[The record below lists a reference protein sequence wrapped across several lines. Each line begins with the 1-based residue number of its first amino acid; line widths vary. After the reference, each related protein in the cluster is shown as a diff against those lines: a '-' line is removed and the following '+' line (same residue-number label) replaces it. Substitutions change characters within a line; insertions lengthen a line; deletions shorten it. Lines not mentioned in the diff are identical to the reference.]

1 MVSLKTNMNSKMK
14 IGFIGLGL
22 MGNPMVKN
30 IIKSGF
36 PVSVYNRSSKRTEEF
51 KKMGIK
57 IRKSPKELAKD
68 SDIVISMVT
77 APKDVKKVMLGKDG
91 VLEGSKNGLIV
102 IDMSTIGPK
111 AAIEIRKGL
120 EKHGVDFLDAPV
132 TGSVMKAI
140 PGELTIFIGGKENIY
155 KKAKPVLLAIGKDL
169 NYMGPIGTGQ
179 AVKLINNH
187 LVGSSLIAL
196 AEGMI
201 LADLFNLPREKVAK
215 ALENAYPVSVLMK
228 LKMPNMI
235 KNEFPTAFSVANMHK
250 DLKLALEETKN
261 PPAGGKRTNLP
272 MLKLVEKLYKKG
284 LLMNLGNADNSAIL
298 KVLEK
303 NK

>member
-1 MVSLKTNMNSKMK
+1 MNTKMK

-36 PVSVYNRSSKRTEEF
+36 PVSIYNRSSKRTEEF

-57 IRKSPKELAKD
+57 VHKSPKELAKN
-68 SDIVISMVT
+68 SDVVISMVT
-77 APKDVKKVMLGKDG
+77 GPKDVHEVLLGNNGVSKVSKK
-91 VLEGSKNGLIV
+91 GLIV

-111 AAIEIRKGL
+111 AAIEIGMELKNYD
-120 EKHGVDFLDAPV
+120 VDFLDAPV
-132 TGSVMKAI
+132 TGSVMKAV
-140 PGELTIFIGGKENIY
+140 PGELTIFIGGNEKVY
-155 KKAKPVLLAIGKDL
+155 QKVKPLLLTMGKDL
-169 NYMGPIGTGQ
+169 NYMGSLGMGQ

-201 LADLFNLPREKVAK
+201 LADLFNLSREKVAK

-235 KNEFPTAFSVANMHK
+235 KNEFPTAFSIANMHK
-250 DLKLALEETKN
+250 DLKLALEETK
-261 PPAGGKRTNLP
+261 AGKTDLP
-272 MLKLVEKLYKKG
+272 MLKLAEKLYKKG

-298 KVLEK
+298 KVL
-303 NK
+303 NKT